1 MRIGLAFDLK
11 EAGAAPPPPGRP
23 GDFPGE
29 QPDDL
34 PGEQPDDLF
43 EEYDPPSTVAAIE
56 GAIAARGH
64 EVLRLGGGR
73 AFLERVL
80 CEPVDFVFNIS
91 EGRGTFRGREGQV
104 PSVLEMLSIPYSFSD
119 PLTLGISLDKD
130 LTKRLVAAAGVAV
143 PPGWMVRGGD
153 DLERLATSN
162 PRFPLFAKPAF
173 EGSSKGIRST
183 SFIPDGD
190 TLRRV
195 VPSLLRDYRQPI
207 LVETFVSGDEY
218 TVGVV
223 GNGPPQALGAMRI
236 RPKSGPDPNFA
247 YTIEV
252 KRDWENRVAYDIPAP
267 LPPGPLARL
276 LEDAVRAFEALECR
290 DVARVDFR
298 MDGETPLFLEINPL
312 PGLSPVYGDL
322 PILARGHGLSY
333 EEFMG
338 RILDAGLLRC
348 GLA

>member
-23 GDFPGE
+23 DDFPGDL
-29 QPDDL
+29 PDDF

-43 EEYDPPSTVAAIE
+43 EEFDPPETVAAIE
-56 GAIAARGH
+56 SAIAARGH

-73 AFLERVL
+73 AFLEGVL
-80 CEPVDFVFNIS
+80 KEPLDFVFNIS

-104 PSVLEMLSIPYSFSD
+104 PSVLEMLGIPYSFSD
-119 PLTLGISLDKD
+119 PLALGISLDKD
-130 LTKRLVAAAGVAV
+130 LTKRLVAGAGVAV
-143 PPGWMVRGGD
+143 PPGWMVRGED
-153 DLERLATSN
+153 DIGMVLALH

-183 SFIPDGD
+183 SFIPDAD
-190 TLRRV
+190 TLKRV
-195 VPSLLRDYRQPI
+195 VPSLLTDYRQPI

-223 GNGPPQALGAMRI
+223 GNGPAEPLGAMRI

-247 YTIEV
+247 YTIEL
-252 KRDWENRVAYDIPAP
+252 KRDWENQVAYDIPAP
-267 LPPGPLARL
+267 LPPCTLARL
-276 LEDAVRAFEALECR
+276 LGDAVKAFEALECR

-298 MDGETPLFLEINPL
+298 LDGETPLFLEINPL

-333 EEFMG
+333 ERFMG
-338 RILDAGLLRC
+338 RILDAGLRRY